1 MGGVVEGL
9 VGFKPTAV
17 FDVSQTEGEPLPD
30 LDTAAM
36 GDGEDL
42 VDALLE
48 AAGHLDLE
56 VKVVAPEE
64 WPHGEAKGACQQCS
78 PMSIQPLVEVKDRPN
93 DADLPKTLI
102 HEYAHARLH
111 FDIDDDTERSKREAE
126 AVAYIVGRY
135 FGLDTSN
142 SAYYLVA
149 WEGDESEAIQDRLE
163 RISRTAKEFIRL
175 IGWGV

>member
-1 MGGVVEGL
+1 
-9 VGFKPTAV
+9 
-17 FDVSQTEGEPLPD
+17 
-30 LDTAAM
+30 M

-42 VDALLE
+42 VDAFLE

-64 WPHGEAKGACQQCS
+64 SPHGEAKGACQQCS
-78 PMSIQPLVEVKDRPN
+78 PMSIKPLVELKDRPN
-93 DADLPKTLI
+93 DADLATTPI
-102 HEYAHARLH
+102 HEYAHARLN
-111 FDIDDDTERSKREAE
+111 FDVDDDTERSKREVEAE

-142 SAYYLVA
+142 SVYYLAA

-163 RISRTAKEFIRL
+163 RINRTAKEFIRL
-175 IGWGV
+175 IGWGA